1 MDFARL
7 FKVQPHIAY
16 RLTRWL
22 VTFGLFAFGAQSIVA
37 GQTLPRLCDGV
48 WLGVSLELSPD
59 GPGARVNRVESAG
72 PGADAGLGVG
82 DVITAIGG
90 IRVDSPADLANWA
103 ADAEPGERA
112 VVSIFRKAQSIAVEI
127 SPWAVPKSVCLTRL
141 GEYYVRQGD
150 TVAAE
155 HHFRTAVA
163 VDPAQLVARQRLSE
177 MASIPPRQPVSETAS
192 QEADRDR
199 RTREA
204 DIQPS
209 PGEVNAG
216 SVAEQSPVRADGMK
230 AMVAVGG
237 FDVKAAKAVGAIG
250 DGLREML
257 VSALHQSGYFVVVD
271 REDLQGVLAEQDLSR
286 SVLARGGSSLPE
298 TIEVADIMIFGA
310 VTEFEP
316 QAGGSSFMTP
326 MMGVP
331 LAMGARISW
340 SQMALDVRVVDVR
353 SGRVLGAERVP
364 GMARFAQATIAGA
377 LPVGGAAIPTSLSV
391 YRNTPMEYAI
401 RDCIRKAGYF
411 VINSIGDEYYRH
423 R

>member
-22 VTFGLFAFGAQSIVA
+22 VTFGLLAFGAQSIVA

-59 GPGARVNRVESAG
+59 GPGARVSRVESEG
-72 PGADAGLGVG
+72 PGLDAGLGVG

-90 IRVDSPADLANWA
+90 VSVGSPADLANWA
-103 ADAEPGERA
+103 ADAEPGERVA
-112 VVSIFRKAQSIAVEI
+112 VSIFRKAQTIAVEI
-127 SPWAVPKSVCLTRL
+127 SPWAIPKSGCLSRL
-141 GEYYVRQGD
+141 GEYYLQRGD

-155 HHFRTAVA
+155 HHFRTALA
-163 VDPAQLVARQRLSE
+163 VDPDQLIARQRLSE
-177 MASIPPRQPVSETAS
+177 MTSIATRQPVSETLS
-192 QEADRDR
+192 QEADRAPQ
-199 RTREA
+199 TREV
-204 DIQPS
+204 DIQS
-209 PGEVNAG
+209 PAEGLKAG
-216 SVAEQSPVRADGMK
+216 VVAEPTPVRADGMK

-237 FDVKAAKAVGAIG
+237 FEVKAAKAVGAIG

-257 VSALHQSGYFVVVD
+257 VSALHQSGYFVVVE
-271 REDLQGVLAEQDLSR
+271 RGHLRGVLAEQDLSL
-286 SVLARGGSSLPE
+286 SVLARSGSALPAG
-298 TIEVADIMIFGA
+298 IEVAEVMIFGA

-353 SGRVLGAERVP
+353 SGRVLGAERIP

-401 RDCIRKAGYF
+401 RDCIRKVGYF